1 MFERKNLWR
10 GGAYLCA
17 ALVFVGSTAGTALET
32 NRNMV
37 DGFLGTKSYVVQ
49 TDTSDGELY
58 TTFTADYANTDEL
71 VAAHQAAGETLAEE
85 GPCC

>member
-49 TDTSDGELY
+49 TDTSDGEL
-58 TTFTADYANTDEL
+58 
-71 VAAHQAAGETLAEE
+71 
-85 GPCC
+85 